1 MGVRKA
7 KYRLEKWKVK
17 TYDAKGKK
25 LRPETEEKMRR
36 AFAHQEKLENAIKKL
51 LGDIGVPTWQNT
63 TYLNIARKIDGLKRH
78 YSEDELKKQTDTVMA
93 KWLEQKLDKTLLEK
107 IKNRVLGPKF

>member
-25 LRPETEEKMRR
+25 LSPETEEKMRR
-36 AFAHQEKLENAIKKL
+36 AFAHQEKLENTIKQL
-51 LGDIGVPTWQNT
+51 LGKIGVPTWQNT
-63 TYLNIARKIDGLKRH
+63 SYLNVARKIDALKRH
-78 YSEDELKKQTDTVMA
+78 YSEDELKKQTDTIMA
-93 KWLEQKLDKTLLEK
+93 KGLEQKLDKTTLEK